1 MGFTLK
7 QCYQKGN
14 NLAHHLIQSFE
25 PGEVSY
31 EEAHRIGKELAD
43 EILGGKYEYVLT
55 THIDKGPVHN
65 HLIFCAA
72 DFLQHRKYVSNKRSL
87 YAIRNASDRICREH
101 GLSVI
106 IPGKEKGKGW
116 KEYQAIREGK
126 SWKEK
131 LRAVMDSCIRQAKN
145 YEDFLKLM
153 QEAGYEIKQ
162 GKYTSFRA
170 VGQQRF
176 TRGKTLGIEY
186 TEERIK
192 ERISGSPKQNMRVC
206 KESELIRQLIDLQ
219 NDSRAQQNG
228 GFAHWAKLNN
238 LKQAARTLNFL
249 TENRLTSY
257 EALITKINELSLS
270 SEQAAGSIKELEKKL
285 NQMAMVMKQ
294 LNAYRQTRPVYE
306 ACQKAKDKDIFY
318 RQHQSE
324 MIIYE
329 ATIKTL
335 NALKADGRKL
345 PPYTELREQYTQIS
359 EEKDR
364 LYQEYRKLQQKV
376 KQHETVRAIL
386 EQLIRPEQKEK
397 RRNRSRQEDRYK

>member
-1 MGFTLK
+1 
-7 QCYQKGN
+7 
-14 NLAHHLIQSFE
+14 
-25 PGEVSY
+25 
-31 EEAHRIGKELAD
+31 
-43 EILGGKYEYVLT
+43 
-55 THIDKGPVHN
+55 
-65 HLIFCAA
+65 
-72 DFLQHRKYVSNKRSL
+72 
-87 YAIRNASDRICREH
+87 
-101 GLSVI
+101 
-106 IPGKEKGKGW
+106 
-116 KEYQAIREGK
+116 
-126 SWKEK
+126 
-131 LRAVMDSCIRQAKN
+131 MDSCIRQAKN

-153 QEAGYEIKQ
+153 QVAGYEIKQ

-176 TRGKTLGIEY
+176 TREKTLGIVY

-206 KESELIRQLIDLQ
+206 KESVLIRQLIVLQ

-306 ACQKAKDKDIFY
+306 AYQKAKDKDIFY

-345 PPYTELREQYTQIS
+345 PPYKELRDQ
-359 EEKDR
+359 
-364 LYQEYRKLQQKV
+364 
-376 KQHETVRAIL
+376 
-386 EQLIRPEQKEK
+386 
-397 RRNRSRQEDRYK
+397 

>member
-1 MGFTLK
+1 
-7 QCYQKGN
+7 
-14 NLAHHLIQSFE
+14 
-25 PGEVSY
+25 
-31 EEAHRIGKELAD
+31 
-43 EILGGKYEYVLT
+43 
-55 THIDKGPVHN
+55 
-65 HLIFCAA
+65 
-72 DFLQHRKYVSNKRSL
+72 
-87 YAIRNASDRICREH
+87 
-101 GLSVI
+101 
-106 IPGKEKGKGW
+106 
-116 KEYQAIREGK
+116 
-126 SWKEK
+126 
-131 LRAVMDSCIRQAKN
+131 
-145 YEDFLKLM
+145 M
-153 QEAGYEIKQ
+153 QVAGYEIKE

-176 TRGKTLGIEY
+176 TREKTLGIEY

-306 ACQKAKDKDIFY
+306 AYQKAKDKDIFY

-345 PPYTELREQYTQIS
+345 PPYKELREQYTQIS